1 MIDIS
6 QLSRPPLIGITGRQA
21 RGSLIGSPSGFADAP
36 IDIYLREY
44 AQSVALAGG
53 VAVHIPLETNAVA
66 LAERLDGLIIAG
78 GEDVDPRRY
87 GQVPGPHTPI
97 VDPQRDEVELAMLKS
112 AAARGIPVLGVCR
125 GQQLINVAYG
135 GTLIQ
140 HLEAGTGESHMGTP
154 YPRSYRVHE
163 VSIEPGTVAHSLYGD
178 STMVN
183 TFHHQA
189 VDRLGEGLAISGR
202 ASDGT
207 IESIEVLGA
216 PIIAVQW
223 HPECFSGDPIFEW
236 LVNEAS
242 NHTPTPTLNTVTS
255 AGALSIELHSS
266 TKQEQEHTHV
276 TSS

>member
-1 MIDIS
+1 MKDTAH
-6 QLSRPPLIGITGRQA
+6 LSRPPLIGITGRQA
-21 RGSLIGSPSGFADAP
+21 RGSLIGAPSGFVDAP

-44 AQSVALAGG
+44 AQSVARAGG
-53 VAVHIPLETNAVA
+53 IAVHIPLETDAFA

-97 VDPQRDEVELAMLKS
+97 VDPQRDEVELAMLES
-112 AAARGIPVLGVCR
+112 AIARGIPVLGVCR

-140 HLEAGTGESHMGTP
+140 HLEPGAGESHMGTP
-154 YPRSYRVHE
+154 YPRSHRVHE
-163 VSIEPGTVAHSLYGD
+163 VSLSPGTVAHTLYG
-178 STMVN
+178 SSAQVN

-189 VDRLGEGLAISGR
+189 VDRLGDGLVVSGR
-202 ASDGT
+202 APDGI
-207 IESIEVLGA
+207 IEAIEVPGA

-223 HPECFSGDPIFEW
+223 HPECFSDDPIFGW
-236 LVNEAS
+236 LVEHARR
-242 NHTPTPTLNTVTS
+242 HTPLPVPAPATQ
-255 AGALSIELHSS
+255 AGAISIGPHSPF
-266 TKQEQEHTHV
+266 KQEEEHTHV